1 MKREEREEDGIRKSG
16 TCKTEFYV
24 ISYDIS
30 ETKIRNKIFKTLKNY
45 GTHRQY
51 SVFECEL
58 SKERFGTLYRELLA
72 LMKEEEEGN
81 IRIYKLCKKCKDA
94 ISVIGIKEESES
106 EEQEDVIVV

>member
-1 MKREEREEDGIRKSG
+1 MKREEREEDGIRNAG

-24 ISYDIS
+24 ISYESS

>member
-1 MKREEREEDGIRKSG
+1 MKLEEREEDGIRNAG
-16 TCKTEFYV
+16 TYKTEFYV

-94 ISVIGIKEESES
+94 ISVIGIEEESES
-106 EEQEDVIVV
+106 EAQEDVIVV